1 MSTVIADQQPD
12 HPLEQRPG
20 GLAPA
25 PVPTG
30 QAVIPM
36 TTTTSS
42 PTGPQPPVPRA
53 AGTGERVFGLPL
65 EHGPLAPAT
74 ARHAARAVLETWGL
88 DEEQVYDV
96 LLVISELVTNA
107 VVHALPPVVLHL
119 HATAD
124 TAGSVQVHVSDGG
137 PQPTTAA
144 PTSWAADRPDDE
156 HGRGGNIVTTLAD
169 CTGVETDCD
178 TDGLIDHWA
187 TLDAA

>member
-1 MSTVIADQQPD
+1 
-12 HPLEQRPG
+12 
-20 GLAPA
+20 
-25 PVPTG
+25 
-30 QAVIPM
+30 M
-36 TTTTSS
+36 TSITSS
-42 PTGPQPPVPRA
+42 PAGPQPVPRA

-74 ARHAARAVLETWGL
+74 ARHAAQAILETWGL

-119 HATAD
+119 HAAAD
-124 TAGSVQVHVSDGG
+124 DTSHVQVHVSDGG
-137 PQPTTAA
+137 PQPTTTAA
-144 PTSWAADRPDDE
+144 DCWAAHRPDDE
-156 HGRGGNIVTTLAD
+156 HGRGEAIISVLTDRAG
-169 CTGVETDCD
+169 TGCD

>member
-1 MSTVIADQQPD
+1 MSTVIVDQQPD

-20 GLAPA
+20 GLVPA

-36 TTTTSS
+36 WTATISS
-42 PTGPQPPVPRA
+42 SASPQPSVPQA

-74 ARHAARAVLETWGL
+74 ARHAAQAVLETWGL

-124 TAGSVQVHVSDGG
+124 TTGQVQVHVSDGG
-137 PQPTTAA
+137 PQPTTTAA
-144 PTSWAADRPDDE
+144 TASWAADRPEDE
-156 HGRGGNIVTTLAD
+156 HGRGENIISVLTD
-169 CTGVETDCD
+169 CAGTDCD